1 MDFDLLFQM
10 TSNLLL
16 SREISAC
23 LETLLHIQDIVGV
36 RADPAAAEK
45 MALEAFKGDEF
56 MGLKYRM
63 MKRMEATQEAVTA
76 FQKMDGG
83 SLPPP
88 VKIKKQQEIRE
99 SVVRFE
105 KFVKEK
111 DAKKARAL
119 KKERDELASKKQK
132 EIEIQSLRQ
141 ELEQLEAKKEEFST
155 LLDKLIVYE
164 QFLETTLETV
174 EDFQEIDDILMR
186 NATLMASNQDLADVT
201 KSCAE
206 ETDEY
211 RQRLASYTKE
221 MESRVLADTSKIA
234 QFQKSTDRLKFE
246 NTKLDELQQY
256 RERAAV
262 DKKRDLG
269 QALMAIHNIFHRCK
283 KKGIA
288 PLTSESP
295 EELWRVLN
303 YIGQRVQDLGDIAN
317 EKP

>member
-1 MDFDLLFQM
+1 MNRQCDQK
-10 TSNLLL
+10 
-16 SREISAC
+16 E
-23 LETLLHIQDIVGV
+23 
-36 RADPAAAEK
+36 AE
-45 MALEAFKGDEF
+45 L
-56 MGLKYRM
+56 
-63 MKRMEATQEAVTA
+63 AVK
-76 FQKMDGG
+76 QK
-83 SLPPP
+83 
-88 VKIKKQQEIRE
+88 EIRE

-105 KFVKEK
+105 KFVKEN

-141 ELEQLEAKKEEFST
+141 ELEQLEGKKEEFSA
-155 LLDKLIVYE
+155 LLDQLIVYE

-186 NATLMASNQDLADVT
+186 NATLMASNQDLADVA

-234 QFQKSTDRLKFE
+234 RFQKSTDRLKLE

-269 QALMAIHNIFHRCK
+269 EALMAIHNIFHRCK

-317 EKP
+317 ERP

>member
-1 MDFDLLFQM
+1 
-10 TSNLLL
+10 
-16 SREISAC
+16 
-23 LETLLHIQDIVGV
+23 
-36 RADPAAAEK
+36 
-45 MALEAFKGDEF
+45 MA
-56 MGLKYRM
+56 
-63 MKRMEATQEAVTA
+63 V
-76 FQKMDGG
+76 
-83 SLPPP
+83 
-88 VKIKKQQEIRE
+88 KQQEIRE

-105 KFVKEK
+105 KYVKEN

-132 EIEIQSLRQ
+132 ELEIQSLRQ
-141 ELEQLEAKKEEFST
+141 ELEQLQVKKGEFAA
-155 LLDKLIVYE
+155 LLEKLIVYE

-174 EDFQEIDDILMR
+174 EDFQEIEDILMR
-186 NATLMASNQDLADVT
+186 NATLVASNQDLADVA
-201 KSCAE
+201 KRCAE

-211 RQRLASYTKE
+211 RQRLSTYTKE

-234 QFQKSTDRLKFE
+234 RFQKSTDQLKLE

-269 QALMAIHNIFHRCK
+269 EALMAIHNIFHRCK

-303 YIGQRVQDLGDIAN
+303 YIGQRVQDLGDITN